1 MFFARNGIEPVRL
14 VYEDIVAKPQMAVDS
29 VAGLFGLAGSA
40 VADVG
45 CVDVRTQRDG
55 MTEEWRQRFIAEC
68 GDCDFIDRLQ
78 GPAPELRGASDF
90 GDFTS
95 TSLTFPVKRV

>member
-45 CVDVRTQRDG
+45 CS
-55 MTEEWRQRFIAEC
+55 MS
-68 GDCDFIDRLQ
+68 
-78 GPAPELRGASDF
+78 APSATG
-90 GDFTS
+90 
-95 TSLTFPVKRV
+95 